1 MQHTT
6 PSDTT
11 LRWLSLSL
19 FEKRSPAFWLKWLSH
34 HQLTITDAFN
44 LSYQSLVEKGLE
56 ERDCTAFN
64 LARDELTR
72 AASWMSDTS
81 QQCIIDC
88 EHELYPETLR
98 QLSSPP
104 LVLYCVGNKALLNR
118 RQVAIV
124 GSRKAT
130 LQGLRCA
137 TAFANELGTVGL
149 TVTSG
154 LALGIDGAAHKGAMN
169 TKGNTLAVMGAG
181 LQHIHPKSHNKLAR
195 ELVDKGGCLV
205 SEFAPWTSPKPYHF
219 PRRNRLIAALSDA
232 VLVIEAKI
240 KSGSMITANLAAD
253 AGKDVFAIPGNI
265 KQPLTEGPHYLI
277 QQGAKLTTCVQD
289 ILNEL
294 GIEPIAGSRS
304 AETIQ
309 KTLAIAQP
317 DDLLGHVDAEFT
329 SIDDLASRSGLSV
342 AQVMADILEYELA
355 GLVTAVP
362 GGYTR
367 NY

>member
-6 PSDTT
+6 LSDST

-19 FEKRSPAFWLKWLSH
+19 FEKRSPAFWLNWLSH
-34 HQLTITDAFN
+34 NQLTITDAFN
-44 LSYQSLVEKGLE
+44 LSHQSLVEKGLE
-56 ERDCTAFN
+56 ESDCTAFN
-64 LARDELTR
+64 LARDELSR
-72 AASWMSDTS
+72 AASWMSES
-81 QQCIIDC
+81 NRQYILDC
-88 EHELYPETLR
+88 EHALYPENLR
-98 QLSSPP
+98 QLTSPP
-104 LVLYCVGNKALLNR
+104 LVLYCVGNKALLKH

-130 LQGLRCA
+130 IQGLGCA
-137 TAFANELGTVGL
+137 TTFANELGAIGL

-181 LQHIHPKSHNKLAR
+181 LQHIHPKSHNKLAQD
-195 ELVDKGGCLV
+195 LIDKGGCLV
-205 SEFAPWTSPKPYHF
+205 SEFAPWKSPKPYHF
-219 PRRNRLIAALSDA
+219 PRRNRIIAALSDG
-232 VLVIEAKI
+232 VLVVEAKI

-253 AGKDVFAIPGNI
+253 MGKDVFAIPGNI
-265 KQPLTEGPHYLI
+265 KQPLTEGPHHLI
-277 QQGAKLTTCVQD
+277 QQGAKLTTCVLD
-289 ILNEL
+289 ILSEL
-294 GIEPIAGSRS
+294 GIEPIAGGGRTD
-304 AETIQ
+304 TIQ
-309 KTLAIAQP
+309 NALPIAQP
-317 DDLLGHVDAEFT
+317 EGLLDHIDAEFT

-342 AQVMADILEYELA
+342 AQVMVDILEYELA